1 MIAVKLVL
9 LQCAKKVK
17 HFDKIGRPRNMH
29 EIQFIE
35 KNKFLKSEKFEE
47 EKDMVGKKVN
57 SICGVELTMIS
68 ADAWR
73 AEMEDHGN
81 DIERAIAK
89 FTVSRIEDNN
99 GKFEGYVA
107 NLHNVPYIKICAN
120 GQVFRYQWWHD
131 AWAESKSKFKK
142 GHSRVSLV
150 NSSITLER
158 LMFTLDAIYKNEIP
172 AEFSCLEVNVMDLSG
187 NKNTCKK
194 LGLVQNFS
202 PENLEWTIKDLNR
215 AHSWTVRKIKKVLGK
230 KVRISANDMYLQTL
244 VALEK
249 FDKVEKYLEDN
260 GFMVE

>member
-1 MIAVKLVL
+1 
-9 LQCAKKVK
+9 
-17 HFDKIGRPRNMH
+17 
-29 EIQFIE
+29 
-35 KNKFLKSEKFEE
+35 
-47 EKDMVGKKVN
+47 MVGKKVN

-215 AHSWTVRKIKKVLGK
+215 AHSWTVHKIKKVLGK